1 MFSRGGS
8 LLPSIY
14 TDARY
19 IDAVGV
25 SKATA
30 VEVGTTWMERLR
42 ATSEG
47 GGFRKQET
55 VGPEG
60 QPVTEVFLGGSCN
73 PTTWRKEIAIPMFEE
88 HGIRYYNP
96 QVDEWTE
103 ELTAIEGKAKEAA
116 TVQLFIVDGQ
126 TRALASILE
135 ATEYLCRGRVVVLA
149 VQDIPP
155 GQSILGEEVGVEEL
169 KDLNRA
175 RTYLRES
182 ATRHGVPT
190 YANVT
195 DACEAVCKLF
205 SAHHEVVVHGMDEG
219 TDTDSTLVDEDAEDA
234 NTDTFA
240 VEDSKRSTP
249 NNSIKEKPTP
259 KSKTRG
265 KPKKSF
271 RKMSREES
279 VITRFKVESMKLH
292 TRESWVSVLP
302 WLLLG
307 PPKPKL
313 RNQETPFIL
322 RFCSRTLRGPFSFLE
337 SQKGEGGRPACA
349 PLNAV
354 SCCALNFLLTRAR
367 LMTSSHSKARAKALT
382 KSLSKITSGQ
392 FETGNTLDLAQSSV
406 RPPPQAKARALA
418 PAPASTQAAPPSTT
432 AEPVALRAG
441 FVEETAEAPQ
451 QTALSQLETPPPPPP
466 PESI

>member
-1 MFSRGGS
+1 
-8 LLPSIY
+8 
-14 TDARY
+14 
-19 IDAVGV
+19 
-25 SKATA
+25 
-30 VEVGTTWMERLR
+30 
-42 ATSEG
+42 
-47 GGFRKQET
+47 
-55 VGPEG
+55 
-60 QPVTEVFLGGSCN
+60 
-73 PTTWRKEIAIPMFEE
+73 MFEE

-240 VEDSKRSTP
+240 AEDSKRSTP

-259 KSKTRG
+259 KSKTKG

-307 PPKPKL
+307 PPKTQNCEIRK
-313 RNQETPFIL
+313 
-322 RFCSRTLRGPFSFLE
+322 
-337 SQKGEGGRPACA
+337 
-349 PLNAV
+349 PL
-354 SCCALNFLLTRAR
+354 LY
-367 LMTSSHSKARAKALT
+367 
-382 KSLSKITSGQ
+382 
-392 FETGNTLDLAQSSV
+392 
-406 RPPPQAKARALA
+406 
-418 PAPASTQAAPPSTT
+418 
-432 AEPVALRAG
+432 
-441 FVEETAEAPQ
+441 
-451 QTALSQLETPPPPPP
+451 
-466 PESI
+466 